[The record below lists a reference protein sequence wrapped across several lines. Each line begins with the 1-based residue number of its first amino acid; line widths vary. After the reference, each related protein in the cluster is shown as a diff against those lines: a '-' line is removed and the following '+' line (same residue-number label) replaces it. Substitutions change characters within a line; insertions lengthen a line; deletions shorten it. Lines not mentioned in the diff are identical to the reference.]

1 MFQQIRI
8 AADPGVIK
16 CLLHDTIG
24 RGELDK
30 GRASG
35 LIVRIKLRN
44 VGVVAL
50 ALLVPGAVDQ
60 NDDALHAT
68 LTKRRKIRTRLN

>member
-8 AADPGVIK
+8 VAYPGVIK

-24 RGELDK
+24 RGEFDK

-50 ALLVPGAVDQ
+50 AFLVPGAVDQ

-68 LTKRRKIRTRLN
+68 LTKRRQIRTRLN